1 VPRPSTAESPRSV
14 FAYTDPMD
22 PKAALQG
29 ALGWLRAHPEEAVTA
44 LKNAAALRLTIPLD
58 ALRWLASQV
67 KGKRAPEDVEI
78 SAAEP
83 GVRLGAT
90 VNVMKTTLRVGA
102 TLFIEEMRIGP
113 EELRFAVRL
122 RNVDLVVIGQSDS
135 PVATLIQ
142 SGALDLSRPG
152 KLAAH
157 LPKKPPLIVEADG
170 DRIVIDLM
178 RDPKIAAKVRRVVSL
193 VTPIVTVTSVET
205 SGDALGIQLSCFP
218 DGLGSAVES
227 LRAAV

>member
-1 VPRPSTAESPRSV
+1 
-14 FAYTDPMD
+14 MD
-22 PKAALQG
+22 PKAALQR
-29 ALGWLRAHPEEAVTA
+29 ALGWLRAHPEEAVTV
-44 LKNAAALRLTIPLD
+44 LKNAATLRLIIPLD
-58 ALRWLASQV
+58 ALRWLAAQA

-78 SAAEP
+78 VAAPP
-83 GVRLGAT
+83 GLRLGAT

-102 TLFIEEMRIGP
+102 TLVVDEMRIGP
-113 EELRFAVRL
+113 EEMRFAVRL
-122 RNVDLVVIGQSDS
+122 RNVELAVIGQSDS

-142 SGALDLSRPG
+142 SGALDLSKPG

-178 RDPKIAAKVRRVVSL
+178 REPKIAAKVRRIASL
-193 VTPIVTVTSVET
+193 VTPIVTVSSIES

-218 DGLGSAVES
+218 EGLGSAVES
-227 LRAAV
+227 LRAAVA